1 MLNLNKSALINN
13 LIQLFLLKSKLQLIE
28 DPFSHWSFHIF
39 LVRVNRVCPLCARA
53 VDIMPWW
60 SKQKNKQSARTLDYF
75 NLSSFLRNLTNCHI
89 QKLSSE
95 KEHGEAAAG
104 PVELTCKEELHS
116 QICERLPAKRTESSR
131 ALKKN
136 RSSRAAAQTEVSS
149 EAAARADRSE
159 LGELLLLQLLEMDTL
174 TCRIDRENQQARQQ
188 QLKTQKW
195 RTERKNSSTNLMTP
209 DTLLQQNTYKNWVP
223 QEGQKAN
230 KAKFD

>member
-1 MLNLNKSALINN
+1 M
-13 LIQLFLLKSKLQLIE
+13 
-28 DPFSHWSFHIF
+28 
-39 LVRVNRVCPLCARA
+39 
-53 VDIMPWW
+53 
-60 SKQKNKQSARTLDYF
+60 RT
-75 NLSSFLRNLTNCHI
+75 
-89 QKLSSE
+89 
-95 KEHGEAAAG
+95 
-104 PVELTCKEELHS
+104 LTCKENWIKPSTQRKIDPAEL
-116 QICERLPAKRTESSR
+116 L
-131 ALKKN
+131 LG
-136 RSSRAAAQTEVSS
+136 QTEVSS

>member
-1 MLNLNKSALINN
+1 MQGYSSNRS
-13 LIQLFLLKSKLQLIE
+13 LQ
-28 DPFSHWSFHIF
+28 
-39 LVRVNRVCPLCARA
+39 
-53 VDIMPWW
+53 
-60 SKQKNKQSARTLDYF
+60 QKNKQSARTLDYF
-75 NLSSFLRNLTNCHI
+75 NLSSFLRNLTNWHI

-116 QICERLPAKRTESSR
+116 QICERWPAKRTESSR

-136 RSSRAAAQTEVSS
+136 RSSR
-149 EAAARADRSE
+149 AAARADRSE

-209 DTLLQQNTYKNWVP
+209 DTLLQQNT
-223 QEGQKAN
+223 
-230 KAKFD
+230 